1 MATIGTCAQIATNLP
16 KRELRAVWLTTI
28 NNLDWPDT
36 KATSPQTIDRQKKEL
51 TDILDRLK
59 AANFNAV
66 VLQTRIR
73 GTVIYPS
80 AIEPMDP
87 CITGTFL
94 PPQSPSLLT
103 PNSSL
108 LTPNS
113 SLLTPNSS
121 LLTPNS
127 SLLTPPY
134 DPLAFAIEEC
144 HKRGMQLHAWVVAI
158 PGNKATQLKAL
169 GPHALSKRVPHLVIK
184 TSEGNMLDPGIPETA
199 EYLASICE
207 EIVTRY
213 DIDGLNFDY
222 IRYPEKEI
230 RFNDA
235 ATYRKYAQ
243 PGQSLADWR
252 RSNTNRIVQLIHDR
266 VKAIKPWVAISC
278 SPVGKYADTQRY
290 SAGGWNALNA
300 VSQDAKLWIK
310 QGWMDILMPMMYF
323 RGNNYYPF
331 ALDWQED
338 SYGRTIASGLGVY
351 QIDRSQQ
358 NWPLAEMER
367 QINYCRQHG
376 LGGQVFFR
384 SRFITDNTK
393 GIYDLLQRNL
403 YRTPA
408 LPPPLTGDSLPV
420 PDPPTNGRIEQT
432 PNGILLSW
440 SPGLPLEGDERGSF
454 QSSILNGQY
463 SYVLY
468 RSSTYP
474 VDTEDPNN
482 IYKVLGPTPNS
493 SLLTPH
499 SSLPLPFLPYYAVT
513 AVNRYG
519 KESAPLELN
528 IPFEPRKFTTLQN
541 NK

>member
-1 MATIGTCAQIATNLP
+1 MTIFLRKYMLSVLCLLVTIGTWAQIATNLP

-36 KATSPQTIDRQKKEL
+36 RATSAQSIEKQKKEL

-80 AIEPMDP
+80 AIEPMDA
-87 CITGTFL
+87 CITGSFL
-94 PPQSPSLLT
+94 PPQSSML
-103 PNSSL
+103 NG
-108 LTPNS
+108 
-113 SLLTPNSS
+113 
-121 LLTPNS
+121 
-127 SLLTPPY
+127 Y

-169 GPHALSKRVPHLVIK
+169 GSYALSKRVPELIIK
-184 TSEGNMLDPGIPETA
+184 TSEGNMLDPGVPETA
-199 EYLASICE
+199 DYLASICE
-207 EIVTRY
+207 EIVKGY

-230 RFNDA
+230 RFSDA
-235 ATYRKYAQ
+235 ASYRKYAQ
-243 PGQSLADWR
+243 SGQSLADWR
-252 RSNTNRIVQLIHDR
+252 RSNTNRIVQIIHDK
-266 VKAIKPWVAISC
+266 VKALKPWVAISC

-310 QGWMDILMPMMYF
+310 EGWMDILMPMQYF

-351 QIDRSQQ
+351 QIDRNQQ

-367 QINYCRQHG
+367 QISWCRQHG

-384 SRFITDNTK
+384 SRFVTDNTK

-408 LPPPLTGDSLPV
+408 LPPQISPSLECGEQNSGGDS
-420 PDPPTNGRIEQT
+420 I
-432 PNGILLSW
+432 S
-440 SPGLPLEGDERGSF
+440 
-454 QSSILNGQY
+454 Y
-463 SYVLY
+463 YVLY

-474 VDTEDPNN
+474 VDIEDSNN
-482 IYKVLGPTPNS
+482 IYKVVRVMSECESEAAMPS
-493 SLLTPH
+493 AW
-499 SSLPLPFLPYYAVT
+499 LPYYAVT

-519 KESAPLELN
+519 IESAPLELN
-528 IPFEPRKFTTLQN
+528 TPFEPRQFKYLQKSK

>member
-1 MATIGTCAQIATNLP
+1 MLSVLCLLVTIGTWAQIATNLP

-36 KATSPQTIDRQKKEL
+36 RATSAQSIEKQKKEL

-80 AIEPMDP
+80 AIEPMDA
-87 CITGTFL
+87 CITGSFL
-94 PPQSPSLLT
+94 PPQSSML
-103 PNSSL
+103 NG
-108 LTPNS
+108 
-113 SLLTPNSS
+113 
-121 LLTPNS
+121 
-127 SLLTPPY
+127 Y

-158 PGNKATQLKAL
+158 PGNKITQLKAL
-169 GPHALSKRVPHLVIK
+169 GSYALSKRVPELVIK
-184 TSEGNMLDPGIPETA
+184 TSEGNMLDPGVPETA
-199 EYLASICE
+199 DYLVSICE
-207 EIVTRY
+207 EIVKNY

-230 RFNDA
+230 RFSDA
-235 ATYRKYAQ
+235 ASYRKYAQ

-252 RSNTNRIVQLIHDR
+252 RSNTNRIVKLIHDR
-266 VKAIKPWVAISC
+266 VKSIKPWVAISC

-310 QGWMDILMPMMYF
+310 EGWMDILMPMQYF

-351 QIDRSQQ
+351 QIDRNQQ

-367 QINYCRQHG
+367 QISWCRQHG

-384 SRFITDNTK
+384 SRFVTDNTK

-408 LPPPLTGDSLPV
+408 LPPQISCSLEEGEQNTGGDS
-420 PDPPTNGRIEQT
+420 I
-432 PNGILLSW
+432 S
-440 SPGLPLEGDERGSF
+440 
-454 QSSILNGQY
+454 Y
-463 SYVLY
+463 YVLY

-474 VDTEDPNN
+474 VDIEDSNN
-482 IYKVLGPTPNS
+482 IYKVIGVQEFKS
-493 SLLTPH
+493 SRVQEFNGFRYRH
-499 SSLPLPFLPYYAVT
+499 CYYAVT

-519 KESAPLELN
+519 IESAPLELN
-528 IPFEPRKFTTLQN
+528 TPFEPRQFNYLQ
-541 NK
+541 K

>member
-1 MATIGTCAQIATNLP
+1 MLSALCLLVTIGTCAQIAVNLP

-36 KATSPQTIDRQKKEL
+36 KATSPQAIERQKKEL

-80 AIEPMDP
+80 AIEPMDA
-87 CITGTFL
+87 CITGSFI
-94 PPQSPSLLT
+94 PPRS
-103 PNSSL
+103 PNSSTL
-108 LTPNS
+108 QSFDS
-113 SLLTPNSS
+113 SILQ
-121 LLTPNS
+121 
-127 SLLTPPY
+127 Y

-144 HKRGMQLHAWVVAI
+144 HRRGMQLHAWVVAI
-158 PGNKATQLKAL
+158 PGNKATQIKAL
-169 GPHALSKRVPHLVIK
+169 GAQALSKRVPQLVIK
-184 TSEGNMLDPGIPETA
+184 TSEGNMLDPGVPETA

-207 EIVTRY
+207 EIVRGY

-230 RFNDA
+230 RFSDA
-235 ATYRKYAQ
+235 ASYRKYAQ
-243 PGQSLADWR
+243 AGQSLADWR
-252 RSNTNRIVQLIHDR
+252 RSNTNRIVQLIHHR

-290 SAGGWNALNA
+290 PAGGWNALHA

-310 QGWMDILMPMMYF
+310 EGWMDILMPMQYF

-331 ALDWQED
+331 ALDWQES

-351 QIDRSQQ
+351 QIDRNQQ

-367 QINYCRQHG
+367 QISWCRQHG

-384 SRFITDNTK
+384 SRFVTDNTK

-408 LPPPLTGDSLPV
+408 LPPALTGDDLPV
-420 PDPPTNGRIEQT
+420 PDAPTDGKIEEH
-432 PNGILLSW
+432 PEGITLSW
-440 SPGLPLEGDERGSF
+440 KPSDAQCSMF
-454 QSSILNGQY
+454 NAQY
-463 SYVLY
+463 LYVLY

-482 IYKVLGPTPNS
+482 IYKVIGVESRGDGSPGDIPSPLLLGGAGGRLSPP
-493 SLLTPH
+493 
-499 SSLPLPFLPYYAVT
+499 PYYAVT

-519 KESAPLELN
+519 IESAPLELN
-528 IPFEPRKFTTLQN
+528 TPFEPRQFKYLQKSK

>member
-1 MATIGTCAQIATNLP
+1 MLNVKFFLTLTLTLLCGEGSSLFAQIATNLP

-36 KATSPQTIDRQKKEL
+36 KATNAQNIEKQKKEL

-80 AIEPMDP
+80 AIEPMDA
-87 CITGTFL
+87 CITGSFL
-94 PPQSPSLLT
+94 PPQSSML
-103 PNSSL
+103 NG
-108 LTPNS
+108 
-113 SLLTPNSS
+113 
-121 LLTPNS
+121 
-127 SLLTPPY
+127 Y

-169 GPHALSKRVPHLVIK
+169 GSYALSKRVPELIIK
-184 TSEGNMLDPGIPETA
+184 TSEGNMLDPGVPETA
-199 EYLASICE
+199 DYLASICE
-207 EIVTRY
+207 EIVKGY

-230 RFNDA
+230 RFSDA
-235 ATYRKYAQ
+235 ASYRKYAQ

-252 RSNTNRIVQLIHDR
+252 RSNTNRIVQIIHDK

-310 QGWMDILMPMMYF
+310 KGWMDILMPMQYF

-351 QIDRSQQ
+351 QIDRNQQ

-367 QINYCRQHG
+367 QISWCRQHG

-384 SRFITDNTK
+384 SRFVTDNTK

-408 LPPPLTGDSLPV
+408 LPPQISCSLEEGEQNDGGDS
-420 PDPPTNGRIEQT
+420 I
-432 PNGILLSW
+432 S
-440 SPGLPLEGDERGSF
+440 
-454 QSSILNGQY
+454 Y
-463 SYVLY
+463 YVLY

-474 VDTEDPNN
+474 VDIEDSNN
-482 IYKVLGPTPNS
+482 IYKVIGVREYES
-493 SLLTPH
+493 SMLNVQCSIFT
-499 SSLPLPFLPYYAVT
+499 SYYAVT

-519 KESAPLELN
+519 IESAPLELN
-528 IPFEPRKFTTLQN
+528 TPFEPRQFKYLQKSK

>member
-1 MATIGTCAQIATNLP
+1 MLSALCLLATIGTCAQIATNLP

-36 KATSPQTIDRQKKEL
+36 RATNAQTIERQKKEL
-51 TDILDRLK
+51 TNILDRLK

-80 AIEPMDP
+80 AIEPMDA
-87 CITGTFL
+87 CITGSFI
-94 PPQSPSLLT
+94 PPQSGLVCGQ
-103 PNSSL
+103 
-108 LTPNS
+108 
-113 SLLTPNSS
+113 
-121 LLTPNS
+121 
-127 SLLTPPY
+127 Y

-169 GPHALSKRVPHLVIK
+169 GAQALSKRVPQLIIK
-184 TSEGNMLDPGIPETA
+184 TSEGNMLDPGVPESA

-207 EIVTRY
+207 EIVSGY

-230 RFNDA
+230 RFSDA

-310 QGWMDILMPMMYF
+310 EGWMDILMPMMYF

-351 QIDRSQQ
+351 QIDRNQQ

-367 QINYCRQHG
+367 QISYCRQHG

-384 SRFITDNTK
+384 SRFVTDNTK

-408 LPPPLTGDSLPV
+408 LPPALTGDNLPA
-420 PDPPTNGRIEQT
+420 PDTPVNGK
-432 PNGILLSW
+432 L
-440 SPGLPLEGDERGSF
+440 DETVS
-454 QSSILNGQY
+454 Y
-463 SYVLY
+463 YVLY

-482 IYKVLGPTPNS
+482 IYKVLGAE
-493 SLLTPH
+493 SLE
-499 SSLPLPFLPYYAVT
+499 SIVNGQWSMVNGQSLIPLAWLPYYAVT

-541 NK
+541 NKNR